1 MNANE
6 FISKLYAE
14 NLKMPS
20 GIDIE
25 VYKILYIYYY
35 RIKK

>member
-25 VYKILYIYYY
+25 VYKIFI
-35 RIKK
+35 IIFIIE